1 MENYHILEKE
11 FKGMM
16 IMARNR
22 GIRASMMQWAYK
34 NKKLDDTLCHLQQ
47 SVDQLTQLVNK
58 KQKNSSKSGR

>member
-1 MENYHILEKE
+1 
-11 FKGMM
+11 MM

-58 KQKNSSKSGR
+58 KQKNSGKSGR